1 MNQSQIHLALTHL
14 PVILTLTG
22 SVILAISLFTRN
34 MTVTKVSLYILV
46 AASLFALPVFFS
58 GEGAEETV
66 EHLPGV
72 SGSLIEE
79 HETFANISMYVIIGT
94 GLLALAGLFKLAGKP
109 LVQTL
114 RYFVLLAA
122 IFSSGLISWTA
133 HLGGQIRHTEISQ
146 ATIQG
151 GESNNSQED
160 KD

>member
-22 SVILAISLFTRN
+22 SVVLAISLFSRN
-34 MTVTKVSLYILV
+34 ATVTKVALYILV

-58 GEGAEETV
+58 GEGAEETI

-72 SGSLIEE
+72 SGSQIQE
-79 HETFANISMYVIIGT
+79 HETFANISIYIITGT
-94 GLLALAGLFKLAGKP
+94 GLLALVGLFKIAGKT
-109 LVQTL
+109 LVQTV
-114 RYFVLLAA
+114 RYFVLFAA
-122 IFSSGLISWTA
+122 IVSSGLIGWTA

-151 GESNNSQED
+151 ERNNGQED